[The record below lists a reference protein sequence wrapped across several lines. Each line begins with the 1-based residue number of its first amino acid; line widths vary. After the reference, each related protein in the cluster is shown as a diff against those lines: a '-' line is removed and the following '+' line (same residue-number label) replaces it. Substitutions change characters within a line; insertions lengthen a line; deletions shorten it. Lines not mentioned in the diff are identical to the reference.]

1 VDQKMPWSR
10 FNGEKIESVIKES
23 DGGRVQVDES
33 RITEFKPRTFNI
45 DLSKSNNTYIV
56 EKKSGSGFVMND
68 AVKKISGIEE
78 IERQAEQ
85 NLINEKVQALLEDL
99 KQKTYDEA
107 FKLGTEQGFR
117 SATEGRNH
125 EINQAIDDFKSLIQ
139 SIHNMKTE
147 LIYQNEAHIMTTI
160 FRIAEKVAYD
170 HIEENPQLVL
180 PVIRKAVNDS
190 QEDENITIH
199 ISDKQIEFIENLKK
213 ISGREFDFLKNTK
226 LEPSAQILTGG
237 CIIETN
243 YGVIDAQIENRVENI
258 WTELKQALPK
268 IKKIAG

>member
-1 VDQKMPWSR
+1 MVDQKMPWSR
-10 FNGEKIESVIKES
+10 FNGEKIDSVLKES
-23 DGGRVQVDES
+23 ENGRVEIDQARV
-33 RITEFKPRTFNI
+33 TEFKPRTFNI
-45 DLSKSNNTYIV
+45 DLSKSNNTYLV
-56 EKKSGSGFVMND
+56 EKRAGSGFVMND
-68 AVKKISGIEE
+68 AVKKISGIED

-85 NLINEKVQALLEDL
+85 NLINQKVQAQLEEL

-107 FKLGTEQGFR
+107 FQLGTERGFK
-117 SATEGRNH
+117 SATEDRNN

-139 SIHNMKTE
+139 SIQNMKNE

-160 FRIAEKVAYD
+160 FKIAEKVAYD

-190 QEDENITIH
+190 QEEENITIH

-226 LEPSAQILTGG
+226 LEPSSEILTGG

-243 YGVIDAQIENRVENI
+243 YGVIDAQIENRI
-258 WTELKQALPK
+258 
-268 IKKIAG
+268 